1 VGARFVNNSIAG
13 GSTGVEE
20 RNAMSQS
27 MKSNEAAAKPRR
39 RYDDQFKRRAVEL
52 SQQADRTVR
61 EVARE
66 LGMGEDLLYAWR
78 REHGVAD
85 RRGVSLP
92 PQSRSVM
99 EIERENRELR
109 AKLSEMEAREMIL
122 KKSLGILSETP
133 GSGMPKWKR

>member
-1 VGARFVNNSIAG
+1 MSEPMKNN
-13 GSTGVEE
+13 
-20 RNAMSQS
+20 
-27 MKSNEAAAKPRR
+27 AAAKPKR

-52 SQQADRTVR
+52 TERGDRTVR

-78 REHGVAD
+78 REHGVAI
-85 RRGVSLP
+85 RRGVTMP
-92 PQSRSVM
+92 TQPRSVS

-109 AKLSEMEAREMIL
+109 AKLSDMEAREIIL

>member
-1 VGARFVNNSIAG
+1 
-13 GSTGVEE
+13 
-20 RNAMSQS
+20 MSEPI
-27 MKSNEAAAKPRR
+27 KSNGAAAKPRR
-39 RYDDQFKRRAVEL
+39 QYDDQFKRRAVEL
-52 SQQADRTVR
+52 SERGDRTVR

-78 REHGVAD
+78 REQGVAL
-85 RRGVSLP
+85 RRGVLMP
-92 PQSRSVM
+92 TQPRSVM

-109 AKLSEMEAREMIL
+109 VKLSEMEAREIIL

>member
-1 VGARFVNNSIAG
+1 
-13 GSTGVEE
+13 
-20 RNAMSQS
+20 MSES
-27 MKSNEAAAKPRR
+27 MKNNVAAAKPRR
-39 RYDDQFKRRAVEL
+39 RYDDAFKRRAVEL
-52 SQQADRTVR
+52 SERGDRTVR

-78 REHGVAD
+78 REHGVAF

-92 PQSRSVM
+92 TQPRSVI

-109 AKLSEMEAREMIL
+109 TKLSEMEAREMIL
-122 KKSLGILSETP
+122 KKSLGILSETS